1 MSYTPVEVSK
11 LVNAKPNSAVAANPT
26 AETPAIDRVDG
37 FPVVPELRVF
47 CEALRLASPRLK
59 FVGCRMNKAIYRGG
73 LLASMGSVGVYTDLY
88 AYLEGA
94 DYVMGRIGYG
104 DQYAKSDK
112 AGKQHMVESRRISN
126 DRFYA
131 GSDAYYRVFTKDVK
145 KAVSNAMRYLTPV
158 TPKEMASNS
167 LNNLRTGMDV
177 VHRTKYDALRELV
190 SGAADRDVVIRELRH
205 LIKQGVVFNT
215 PEFIKAASSLEQA
228 VAELAEVR
236 ARSNDAYFV
245 YIRIVRDVQWADI
258 CAVSKVSIRHALP
271 DDAVFD
277 TKPVSELSTELQ
289 GRIAVLMMMDAGV
302 YVPEVGV
309 RVTDKSFWVENND
322 GI

>member
-1 MSYTPVEVSK
+1 MSYYHLVEVAKVLS
-11 LVNAKPNSAVAANPT
+11 AKPHFGT
-26 AETPAIDRVDG
+26 TGETPAADRVDG
-37 FPVVPELRVF
+37 FPVVQELRVF
-47 CEALRLASPRLK
+47 CEALRRASPRLK
-59 FVGCRMNKAIYRGG
+59 FLGCCINKAIISSRFPDV
-73 LLASMGSVGVYTDLY
+73 AVYTDLF

-94 DYVMGRIGYG
+94 DYVMGRVGYG
-104 DQYAKSDK
+104 DRYAKSDK
-112 AGKQHMVESRRISN
+112 AGNQYVIESRRISN
-126 DRFYA
+126 ERFIPS
-131 GSDAYYRVFTKDVK
+131 SDAYYRVFTKDLK
-145 KAVSNAMRYLTPV
+145 KAVSNAMRYMTPV
-158 TPKEMASNS
+158 TPKEMACNS
-167 LNNLRTGMDV
+167 LNNLRAGMENV
-177 VHRTKYDALRELV
+177 RRTKNEALRELV

-215 PEFIKAASSLEQA
+215 PEFIKAASSLEQT

-258 CAVSKVSIRHALP
+258 CAVSKVSSRHALP

-277 TKPVSELSTELQ
+277 TKLVSELSTELQ

-309 RVTDKSFWVENND
+309 RVADKSFWVENND

>member
-1 MSYTPVEVSK
+1 MSYDLAEVTK
-11 LVNAKPNSAVAANPT
+11 LLSAKPHYGT
-26 AETPAIDRVDG
+26 TGETPAADRVDG

-47 CEALRLASPRLK
+47 CEALRLSSPRLK
-59 FVGCRMNKAIYRGG
+59 FLGCRANKAIISSRSPDV
-73 LLASMGSVGVYTDLY
+73 AVYTDLF

-94 DYVMGRIGYG
+94 DYVMGRVGYG
-104 DQYAKSDK
+104 DRYAKSDK
-112 AGKQHMVESRRISN
+112 AGNQYVIESRRISN
-126 DRFYA
+126 DRFNA
-131 GSDAYYRVFTKDVK
+131 GSDAYYRVFTKDLK
-145 KAVSNAMRYLTPV
+145 KAVSNAMRYMTPV
-158 TPKEMASNS
+158 TPKEMACNS
-167 LNNLRTGMDV
+167 LNNLRAGMENV
-177 VHRTKYDALRELV
+177 RQTKNNALRELV

-258 CAVSKVSIRHALP
+258 CAVSKVSSRHALP
-271 DDAVFD
+271 NDAVFD

-309 RVTDKSFWVENND
+309 RVADKSFWVENND